1 MRRAKSIGEACTP
14 VCSLATTFL
23 TGLFGHPGRPVN
35 CNRVGHT
42 QGETHRQPDAHVWSA
57 GPALSFLLTLML
69 ARASM
74 CGQCVYVCVTCSA
87 RLRIRLAHAPRATH
101 TVDTSSESCFSLAFW
116 CFPRPIR
123 HISLTCMQ
131 PVATSLAL
139 FNHSTHMTLLA
150 LFAPVTASHA
160 AVASASATTN
170 CLTDLDFSTASTAV
184 RRKTAG
190 PHKHVLPYG
199 AQGRRGY
206 TTVVAR
212 HLERL
217 TEACHDRTRGESKCA
232 TTRRQHQASTSQH
245 RVV

>member
-1 MRRAKSIGEACTP
+1 MHLVPRTP
-14 VCSLATTFL
+14 L
-23 TGLFGHPGRPVN
+23 
-35 CNRVGHT
+35 
-42 QGETHRQPDAHVWSA
+42 THRA
-57 GPALSFLLTLML
+57 
-69 ARASM
+69 
-74 CGQCVYVCVTCSA
+74 
-87 RLRIRLAHAPRATH
+87 
-101 TVDTSSESCFSLAFW
+101 SLAFRW
-116 CFPRPIR
+116 HFGALRAQ
-123 HISLTCMQ
+123 SD
-131 PVATSLAL
+131 TSRSRVCNPLL
-139 FNHSTHMTLLA
+139 PLLPYELVFNHSTHMTLLA

-199 AQGRRGY
+199 AQGRRGGY

-232 TTRRQHQASTSQH
+232 TARRQHQASTSQH